1 MLSQTSSQTG
11 IAAPDPLNRR
21 ADHAPSLGL
30 VWAIL
35 RVPLLLG
42 LLFLFRNSILAIDP
56 ERITL
61 FVIELASTPAAHVL
75 AFLAFFALFGIVCFA
90 ARRLGVSYGY
100 VAAVVAIAAITMI
113 LFHLLGTQ
121 RRLMILVVVV
131 AATNLMPDA
140 LYERLLVSRRLRDG
154 FMNVAVGFSEFFF
167 FRRYLVWT
175 LGFVPVWQNAR
186 SSTLLAVIPGVAFS
200 AATAALCIGASAL
213 TPLEQAL
220 RMSPA
225 AHILAHGDT
234 NWIELDAS
242 GQYLFV
248 TGHGLPRLRRL
259 DVAGSAG
266 DAKEASVDTGGAQ
279 GFAYDPAA
287 GEIYVYN
294 TETHDLLYLDATT
307 LQQKR
312 SIALP
317 ELSSGDPWIAVDAKT
332 NTLTIASE
340 ADSEA
345 GTPFLVV
352 NRSTGKV
359 VDRRQF
365 EAGNLLLR
373 PDTSRLY
380 LSFFRRS
387 HKLLA
392 YDLRTLSVVDEVPVP
407 QHVDRMAYVAKKNEI
422 LLASPAQSRIER
434 FDATSLASKGNL
446 KSIFGVR
453 VLAIDRA
460 HDMLFAGSFA
470 TGELSVTDLVTGRE
484 LGRFYL
490 GPWLR
495 TIQVDAARSIAYV
508 SSNGAVYSLHYDK
521 LQ

>member
-1 MLSQTSSQTG
+1 
-11 IAAPDPLNRR
+11 
-21 ADHAPSLGL
+21 
-30 VWAIL
+30 
-35 RVPLLLG
+35 
-42 LLFLFRNSILAIDP
+42 
-56 ERITL
+56 
-61 FVIELASTPAAHVL
+61 
-75 AFLAFFALFGIVCFA
+75 
-90 ARRLGVSYGY
+90 
-100 VAAVVAIAAITMI
+100 
-113 LFHLLGTQ
+113 
-121 RRLMILVVVV
+121 
-131 AATNLMPDA
+131 
-140 LYERLLVSRRLRDG
+140 
-154 FMNVAVGFSEFFF
+154 
-167 FRRYLVWT
+167 
-175 LGFVPVWQNAR
+175 
-186 SSTLLAVIPGVAFS
+186 
-200 AATAALCIGASAL
+200 
-213 TPLEQAL
+213 
-220 RMSPA
+220 
-225 AHILAHGDT
+225 
-234 NWIELDAS
+234 
-242 GQYLFV
+242 
-248 TGHGLPRLRRL
+248 
-259 DVAGSAG
+259 
-266 DAKEASVDTGGAQ
+266 
-279 GFAYDPAA
+279 
-287 GEIYVYN
+287 
-294 TETHDLLYLDATT
+294 
-307 LQQKR
+307 
-312 SIALP
+312 
-317 ELSSGDPWIAVDAKT
+317 
-332 NTLTIASE
+332 
-340 ADSEA
+340 
-345 GTPFLVV
+345 V

-495 TIQVDAARSIAYV
+495 TIQVDPARSIAYV